1 MELVELTLTSYKQ
14 LYQKK
19 SDFKV
24 QKQLIDSFIT
34 RLKNRVNELCDELVE
49 NHLKLEENINS
60 QANLKDEMKDLG
72 KVYEEQLMEMLS

>member
-1 MELVELTLTSYKQ
+1 MELIELTLTSYKQ

-34 RLKNRVNELCDELVE
+34 RLKNRVNDLCDELVG
-49 NHLKLEENINS
+49 NHLKL
-60 QANLKDEMKDLG
+60 
-72 KVYEEQLMEMLS
+72 